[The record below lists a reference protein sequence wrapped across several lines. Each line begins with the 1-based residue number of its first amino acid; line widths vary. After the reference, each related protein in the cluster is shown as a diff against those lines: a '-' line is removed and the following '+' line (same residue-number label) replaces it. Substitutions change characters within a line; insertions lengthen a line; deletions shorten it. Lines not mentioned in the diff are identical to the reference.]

1 MIFRNS
7 RARTKRVKTKIV
19 ALLLSLVALWGFAAF
34 VTLREGVNLLWVAT
48 LDTGVGKP
56 TESLVSTLQ
65 EERRLSLA
73 YLGAHRSD
81 QRTALV
87 SQRAGTDAA
96 VTRFQH
102 LVQGGDVQLA
112 ATDALRDR
120 LTDVLHRLTAL
131 NRTRGAVDGG
141 TVDRLSVAN
150 AFTEIIDSA
159 FRIYG

>member
-1 MIFRNS
+1 MTMQESSVRVIPVGSRWDDVMIFRNS

-87 SQRAGTDAA
+87 S
-96 VTRFQH
+96 
-102 LVQGGDVQLA
+102 
-112 ATDALRDR
+112 
-120 LTDVLHRLTAL
+120 
-131 NRTRGAVDGG
+131 
-141 TVDRLSVAN
+141 
-150 AFTEIIDSA
+150 
-159 FRIYG
+159 